1 MKKITLTF
9 AAIAAAF
16 TMNAQEVI
24 WEEDFNDQDVSDW
37 TLYDEDGDGN
47 NWGDIFQIGDGDG
60 GYVTPVSLISRS
72 WQGTPLSPDNWAV
85 SPIIDLTGVDSE
97 ETLTLS
103 WLRQVSPNFPGE
115 TYSVYVGMSNDI
127 DVLINS
133 DITLTESFSDEP
145 SEETNDPTTVT
156 LDISDFAGSIAY
168 IAIRHYNSYDAD
180 YLSIDDLTITSETEM
195 SVSNFENAQLSH
207 FNTNETLNVN
217 SSLDL
222 ETLEIYSILGKK
234 VGSEILN
241 GNSASINI
249 AHLQKGV
256 YLAKVSAEGQTKTF
270 KFIKK

>member
-1 MKKITLTF
+1 
-9 AAIAAAF
+9 
-16 TMNAQEVI
+16 
-24 WEEDFNDQDVSDW
+24 
-37 TLYDEDGDGN
+37 
-47 NWGDIFQIGDGDG
+47 
-60 GYVTPVSLISRS
+60 
-72 WQGTPLSPDNWAV
+72 
-85 SPIIDLTGVDSE
+85 
-97 ETLTLS
+97 
-103 WLRQVSPNFPGE
+103 
-115 TYSVYVGMSNDI
+115 
-127 DVLINS
+127 S